1 MRHWTSYLFGVGVID
16 GLTFLFFD
24 SCLLFTEALL
34 LLAGD
39 VESNPGPMSKAETEQ
54 LGKIESILLELQS
67 GQATVLAKLTGI
79 EKRQADLE
87 NKIDGVISK
96 TKVLERRVAHVEE
109 SEFKLESK
117 LDDLENRSRR
127 SNLVFFGVPD
137 NSRKETWE
145 ESEKLIRDIYKET
158 LSIDNVEIERAHRVG
173 AFKDGKNRPIVAH
186 FAGWK
191 ARENVRRNAFRFK
204 NTPISVSEDF
214 SPLVQ
219 EKRRQLWNYAKEK
232 RQNKENRVY
241 LNYDKLVIN
250 GQTFIWDSDTCQ
262 PVLHRPTNSEI
273 VAE

>member
-1 MRHWTSYLFGVGVID
+1 M
-16 GLTFLFFD
+16 
-24 SCLLFTEALL
+24 
-34 LLAGD
+34 
-39 VESNPGPMSKAETEQ
+39 ESNPGPMSKAEAEQ
-54 LGKIESILLELQS
+54 LGKIERILLELQS

-109 SEFKLESK
+109 SEFKLEAK

-145 ESEKLIRDIYKET
+145 ESEKLIRDICKET

-173 AFKDGKNRPIVAH
+173 AFKDEKNRPIVAH

-204 NTPISVSEDF
+204 KTPISVSEDF

-241 LNYDKLVIN
+241 LNYDKVVIN
-250 GQTFIWDSDTCQ
+250 GQTFI
-262 PVLHRPTNSEI
+262 
-273 VAE
+273 